1 MARARSSKSKSSGA
15 SNKKLPL
22 NQSIPLGIQHVLAM
36 FAGNIT
42 VPIIIAGIFGQTP
55 EQKIFLI
62 QMALFVA
69 GVATVIQTVG
79 YKDIGSRLPIIQGTS
94 FAFIPVMA
102 PFKAAGLGA
111 VFTAAFIGGIFQIFI
126 GKILKPI
133 RHLFPPLVT
142 GIVVLMIGVSLLK
155 VGFMYAGGGGWLMNN
170 KPEIFGNAN
179 HLTIAFTVL
188 IVAIIFNI
196 KGKGMVSSASILIG
210 MIAGY
215 IVAMFF
221 GMVNYGKIASAGWFA
236 FPSPLQYGIE
246 FVPGAIILMLFMA
259 VVTTI
264 ETIGDISATTM
275 GGDNREATNKELSGG
290 IMADGV
296 GTAFG
301 ALFNAMP
308 NTSYSQNAGL
318 VAFTGVI
325 SRHVGTIAGIILILM
340 GLFPK
345 LGGIIAAMPESV
357 IGGAAIIM
365 FGLITS
371 AGIKLIAR
379 SEMNQRNLLI
389 LGLSLSFGI
398 GMSLLPQ
405 FVAHIP
411 DFGISLK
418 LLLTTGLI
426 PAGVLAFILNATMSK
441 K

>member
-1 MARARSSKSKSSGA
+1 MASNRNSGA

-22 NQSIPLGIQHVLAM
+22 NKSIPLGIQHVLAM

-42 VPIIIAGIFGQTP
+42 VPIIIAGVFGQTP
-55 EQKIFLI
+55 EEKIFLI

-79 YKDIGSRLPIIQGTS
+79 YKEIGARLPIIQGTS
-94 FAFIPVMA
+94 FAFIPIMV

-142 GIVVLMIGVSLLK
+142 GIVVLMIGISLLK

-170 KPEIFGNAN
+170 KPELFANAN

-188 IVAIIFNI
+188 IVSLFFNI
-196 KGKGMVSSASILIG
+196 KGKGMWSSASILIG
-210 MIAGY
+210 IIAGY
-215 IVAMFF
+215 LVAMAL
-221 GMVNYGKIASAGWFA
+221 GMVNYGKIANADWFA
-236 FPSPLQYGIE
+236 LPMPLQYGID
-246 FVPGAIILMLFMA
+246 FVPGAIILMLFMSI
-259 VVTTI
+259 VTTI
-264 ETIGDISATTM
+264 ETIGDISATAM
-275 GGDNREATNKELSGG
+275 GGDNREATDKELSGG

-301 ALFNAMP
+301 SLFNAMP

-318 VAFTGVI
+318 VAFTGVV
-325 SRHVGTIAGIILILM
+325 SRHVGTIAGIILILL

-379 SEMNQRNLLI
+379 EKMTQRTLLI

-398 GMSLLPQ
+398 GMSLLPD
-405 FVAHIP
+405 FVKNIP

-426 PAGVLAFILNATMSK
+426 PAGILAFILNATMSK

>member
-1 MARARSSKSKSSGA
+1 MASKKRSGA

-22 NQSIPLGIQHVLAM
+22 SKSIPLGIQHVLAM

-42 VPIIIAGIFGQTP
+42 VPIIIAGVFGQTP

-79 YKDIGSRLPIIQGTS
+79 YKEVGARLPIIQGTS
-94 FAFIPVMA
+94 FAFIPIMI

-111 VFTAAFIGGIFQIFI
+111 VFTAAFIGGMFQIYI

-142 GIVVLMIGVSLLK
+142 GIVVLMIGISLLK

-170 KPEIFGNAN
+170 KPELFANAN

-188 IVAIIFNI
+188 IVSIYFNI
-196 KGKGMVSSASILIG
+196 KGKGMWSSASILLG

-215 IVAMFF
+215 IVAMAF
-221 GMVNYGKIASAGWFA
+221 GMVNYGKIAAASWFA
-236 FPSPLQYGIE
+236 LPMPLQYGID
-246 FVPGAIILMLFMA
+246 FVPGAIILMLFMSI
-259 VVTTI
+259 VTTI

-275 GGDNREATNKELSGG
+275 GGDNREATDKELSGG

-296 GTAFG
+296 GTVFG
-301 ALFNAMP
+301 SLFNSMP

-318 VAFTGVI
+318 VAFTGVV
-325 SRHVGTIAGIILILM
+325 SRHVGTVAGVILILM

-379 SEMNQRNLLI
+379 EQMTQRNLLI

-398 GMSLLPQ
+398 GMSLLPD
-405 FVAHIP
+405 FVKNIP
-411 DFGISLK
+411 DLGISLR

-426 PAGVLAFILNATMSK
+426 PAGILAFILNATMSK

>member
-1 MARARSSKSKSSGA
+1 MSSKLRSDQS
-15 SNKKLPL
+15 LPL
-22 NQSIPLGIQHVLAM
+22 NQAIPLGIQHVLAM

-42 VPIIIAGIFGQTP
+42 VPIIVAGVFGQSP
-55 EQKIFLI
+55 EEKIFLI
-62 QMALFVA
+62 QMALFIA
-69 GVATVIQTVG
+69 GVATLIQTIG
-79 YKDIGSRLPIIQGTS
+79 FKDVGSRLPIIQGTS
-94 FAFIPVMA
+94 FGFIPIML
-102 PFKAAGLGA
+102 PFNAAGLGA
-111 VFTAAFIGGIFQIFI
+111 VFTAAFIGGIFQFFL
-126 GKILKPI
+126 GKVLKPI
-133 RHLFPPLVT
+133 RHMFPPLVT
-142 GIVVLMIGVSLLK
+142 GIVVLMIGLSLLK
-155 VGFMYAGGGGWLMNN
+155 VGFMYAGGGAWLMNN
-170 KPEIFGNAN
+170 KPAIFANSN
-179 HLTIAFTVL
+179 HLIISGTVL
-188 IVAIIFNI
+188 VVALLCNI

-210 MIAGY
+210 IIAGFL
-215 IVAMFF
+215 VAAAF
-221 GMVNYGKIASAGWFA
+221 GMVNFGKIASAPWFA
-236 FPSPLQYGIE
+236 LPMPLQYGIS

-264 ETIGDISATTM
+264 ETIGDISATTI
-275 GGDNREATNKELSGG
+275 GGDNREATDKEIAGG

-296 GTAFG
+296 GTAL
-301 ALFNAMP
+301 AAVFNAFP

-371 AGIKLIAR
+371 AGIKLISRA
-379 SEMNQRNLLI
+379 EMNQTNLLI
-389 LGLSLSFGI
+389 LGLSLSFGL

-426 PAGVLAFILNATMSK
+426 PAGILAFVLNAILNK